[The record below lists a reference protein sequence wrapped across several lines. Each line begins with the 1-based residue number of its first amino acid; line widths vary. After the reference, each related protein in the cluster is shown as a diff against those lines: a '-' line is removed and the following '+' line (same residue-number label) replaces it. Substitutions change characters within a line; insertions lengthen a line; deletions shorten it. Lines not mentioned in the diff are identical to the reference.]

1 MSGGHPA
8 LDLANTIDSRRGRWG
23 PDFLHSFDDLLVLA
37 KRTAVFDSEA
47 VSGLREK
54 ASADPEWARAV
65 VDEAVKL
72 REAIHQVFIAED
84 TGRAY
89 PSAALKV
96 VETAAREGRSR
107 ERLSHSR
114 LGFAWSLLFD
124 ELEDV
129 GRAFALTATQLLIA
143 RNDRRE
149 VRECKGDNCGW
160 LFLDHSKGGRRSASS
175 FAAMLVEPTRSQNIT
190 VIGRRS
196 ATPAGDG
203 RQPAPPTHTPLLCPP
218 SKALRRR
225 RKCPRLLRRWKR

>member
-1 MSGGHPA
+1 MATSTSDMRLSGGHPA

-37 KRTAVFDSEA
+37 ERTAVLDSVA
-47 VSGLREK
+47 VSSLRQK
-54 ASADPEWARAV
+54 ASANPQRARAV
-65 VDEAVKL
+65 VAQALTL

-107 ERLSHSR
+107 ERLTHTKR
-114 LGFAWSLLFD
+114 GFAWSLPFD

-129 GRAFALTATQLLIA
+129 SRAFALRAIELLIA

-160 LFLDHSKGGRRSASS
+160 LFLDHSKGGHRMWCSDASCG
-175 FAAMLVEPTRSQNIT
+175 TRSRIARFRT
-190 VIGRRS
+190 
-196 ATPAGDG
+196 
-203 RQPAPPTHTPLLCPP
+203 
-218 SKALRRR
+218 
-225 RKCPRLLRRWKR
+225 RLKPKVEGF

>member
-1 MSGGHPA
+1 MRLSGGHPA

-37 KRTAVFDSEA
+37 ERTAVLDSVA
-47 VSGLREK
+47 VSSLRQK
-54 ASADPEWARAV
+54 ASANPQRARAV
-65 VDEAVKL
+65 VAQALTL

-107 ERLSHSR
+107 ERLTHAKR
-114 LGFAWSLLFD
+114 GFAWSLPFD

-129 GRAFALTATQLLIA
+129 SRAFALRALELLIA

-160 LFLDHSKGGRRSASS
+160 LFLDHSKGGHRMWCSDASCGARSRIAR
-175 FAAMLVEPTRSQNIT
+175 FRTRLKPKIEEF
-190 VIGRRS
+190 
-196 ATPAGDG
+196 
-203 RQPAPPTHTPLLCPP
+203 
-218 SKALRRR
+218 
-225 RKCPRLLRRWKR
+225 

>member
-1 MSGGHPA
+1 MATSTSDMRLSGGHPA

-37 KRTAVFDSEA
+37 ERTAVLDSVA
-47 VSGLREK
+47 VSSLRQK
-54 ASADPEWARAV
+54 ASANPQRARAV
-65 VDEAVKL
+65 VAQALTL

-107 ERLSHSR
+107 ERLLHTKS
-114 LGFAWSLLFD
+114 GFAWSLPFD

-129 GRAFALTATQLLIA
+129 GRAFALAALELLIA

-160 LFLDHSKGGRRSASS
+160 LFLDHSKGGHRMWCSDASCGARSRIAR
-175 FAAMLVEPTRSQNIT
+175 FRT
-190 VIGRRS
+190 
-196 ATPAGDG
+196 
-203 RQPAPPTHTPLLCPP
+203 
-218 SKALRRR
+218 R
-225 RKCPRLLRRWKR
+225 RKSKIEDL

>member
-1 MSGGHPA
+1 MATSTSDMRLSGGHPA

-37 KRTAVFDSEA
+37 ERTAVLDSVA
-47 VSGLREK
+47 VSSLRHK
-54 ASADPEWARAV
+54 ASADPERARAV
-65 VDEAVKL
+65 VTQALTL

-107 ERLSHSR
+107 ERLTHAKR
-114 LGFAWSLLFD
+114 GFAWSLPFD

-129 GRAFALTATQLLIA
+129 SRAFALRALELLIV

-160 LFLDHSKGGRRSASS
+160 LFLDHSKGGHRMWCSDASCGARSRIAR
-175 FAAMLVEPTRSQNIT
+175 FRTRLKPKIEEF
-190 VIGRRS
+190 
-196 ATPAGDG
+196 
-203 RQPAPPTHTPLLCPP
+203 
-218 SKALRRR
+218 
-225 RKCPRLLRRWKR
+225 

>member
-1 MSGGHPA
+1 MATSTSDMRLSGGHPA

-37 KRTAVFDSEA
+37 ERTAVLDSVA
-47 VSGLREK
+47 VSSLRQK
-54 ASADPEWARAV
+54 ASADPERARAV
-65 VDEAVKL
+65 VAQALTL

-89 PSAALKV
+89 PSAALRV

-107 ERLSHSR
+107 ERLTHAKR
-114 LGFAWSLLFD
+114 GFAWSLPFD

-129 GRAFALTATQLLIA
+129 SRAFALRALELLIV

-160 LFLDHSKGGRRSASS
+160 LFLDHSKGG
-175 FAAMLVEPTRSQNIT
+175 
-190 VIGRRS
+190 
-196 ATPAGDG
+196 
-203 RQPAPPTHTPLLCPP
+203 H
-218 SKALRRR
+218 
-225 RKCPRLLRRWKR
+225 RRWCSDASCGARSRIARFRTRLKPKIEEF